1 MKLYLTQLVAA
12 SSWSNAALSLS
23 VYLHYWSLFQLMC
36 SVPPD
41 LNYRFCYDCF
51 TSKIVFKKPIKSW
64 INYITL
70 SFWCKYDCLILH
82 PLMKFM
88 QRMKYLQF
96 FIKLRNFLLP
106 CICCLFRGKNPSV
119 YVLVLYG
126 KNFDVTRPNYAY
138 IQMELTGWMSFFLFV
153 VSLFFSIL
161 ISRAYT
167 DARLVKQIIAN

>member
-1 MKLYLTQLVAA
+1 MFSLCKILIHFRIIRSNITNLTYGKLSIYLLLNVFAFWNYILTQLVAA

-51 TSKIVFKKPIKSW
+51 TSKIVFKKAIKSW

-88 QRMKYLQF
+88 QRMKY
-96 FIKLRNFLLP
+96 
-106 CICCLFRGKNPSV
+106 
-119 YVLVLYG
+119 
-126 KNFDVTRPNYAY
+126 
-138 IQMELTGWMSFFLFV
+138 
-153 VSLFFSIL
+153 
-161 ISRAYT
+161 
-167 DARLVKQIIAN
+167 